1 MKSNLKN
8 TYLLTY
14 LQIHSTTKKYKC
26 HHCNKAFSENG
37 NLQKHIKSVH
47 EGIKPTKKYKCN
59 SCNKFFR
66 GDSARYFSISWN
78 IFFKFAI
85 LQILFFINFRYRHF
99 RNVHEGIKDHYCGI
113 CGKSFTSYGVLKN
126 HLKTIH
132 SDSKDF
138 VCDIC
143 TKAFA
148 EKGQRKSHIN
158 IVHKGIKNY
167 KCDFW

>member
-1 MKSNLKN
+1 M
-8 TYLLTY
+8 
-14 LQIHSTTKKYKC
+14 
-26 HHCNKAFSENG
+26 G
-37 NLQKHIKSVH
+37 
-47 EGIKPTKKYKCN
+47 
-59 SCNKFFR
+59 FR
-66 GDSARYFSISWN
+66 GDSA
-78 IFFKFAI
+78 
-85 LQILFFINFRYRHF
+85 RYRHF

-158 IVHKGIKNY
+158 IVHKGMKQYNCHLCNDRSYSTKVGMQKHI
-167 KCDFW
+167 

>member
-1 MKSNLKN
+1 M
-8 TYLLTY
+8 
-14 LQIHSTTKKYKC
+14 
-26 HHCNKAFSENG
+26 
-37 NLQKHIKSVH
+37 H
-47 EGIKPTKKYKCN
+47 EGQKPTKKYKCN
-59 SCNKFFR
+59 SCNKSFR
-66 GDSARYFSISWN
+66 DESTRYLSISWN
-78 IFFKFAI
+78 IFSNFQFHEFY
-85 LQILFFINFRYRHF
+85 LFLKFRYRHF
-99 RNVHEGIKDHYCGI
+99 RNVHEGIKDHDCEY

-126 HLKTIH
+126 HVKTIH

-148 EKGQRKSHIN
+148 EKGQLKAHIN

>member
-1 MKSNLKN
+1 M
-8 TYLLTY
+8 
-14 LQIHSTTKKYKC
+14 
-26 HHCNKAFSENG
+26 
-37 NLQKHIKSVH
+37 H
-47 EGIKPTKKYKCN
+47 EGQKPTKKYKCN
-59 SCNKFFR
+59 SCNKSFR
-66 GDSARYFSISWN
+66 DESTRYLSISWN
-78 IFFKFAI
+78 IYSKF
-85 LQILFFINFRYRHF
+85 QFHQFYLFLNFRYRHF
-99 RNVHEGIKDHYCGI
+99 RNVHEGIKDHDCEY

-126 HLKTIH
+126 HVKTIH

-148 EKGQRKSHIN
+148 EKGQLKAHIN